1 MIGIIVTGHGHFATG
16 LTSSLHLI
24 TGITENVVAVDF
36 EADHSTM
43 TLKTNLEKAFV
54 ELKECDGV
62 LVLADLPGASPFN
75 NAVIYKSE
83 QNEQKIEVLAGTNLP
98 MLIEAATIMAAY
110 EEPMELV
117 ENVLETGKESIVH
130 FEI

>member
-16 LTSSLHLI
+16 LTSSLRVI

-36 EADHSTM
+36 ETDHSTM
-43 TLKTNLEKAFV
+43 TLKINLEKAFV

-75 NAVIYKSE
+75 NAVICKSE
-83 QNEQKIEVLAGTNLP
+83 QNEQKIEVMAGTNLP

-117 ENVLETGKESIVH
+117 KNVLETGKESIVH
-130 FEI
+130 FEM